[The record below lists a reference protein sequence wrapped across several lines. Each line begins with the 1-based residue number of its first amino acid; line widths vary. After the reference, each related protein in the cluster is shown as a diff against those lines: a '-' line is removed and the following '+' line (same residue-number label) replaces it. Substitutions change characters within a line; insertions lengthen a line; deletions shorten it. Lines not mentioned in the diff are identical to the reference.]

1 VITTPST
8 SEETLTTTQWAV
20 DPNGELAD
28 YVLAQIA
35 ATLRLMFPEQDDFQI
50 LQAQA

>member
-1 VITTPST
+1 MAGTGN
-8 SEETLTTTQWAV
+8 ETDFEDRT
-20 DPNGELAD
+20 LAD